1 MQGIIMVMAQVC
13 NGIKAEGSYFILMLA
28 ALYILYRV
36 NEKKNQWYIYY
47 ILLTQVLV
55 VMNPV
60 VVMILSKAFPV
71 LASYTTFM
79 LLTPV
84 LMVIPFAV
92 AELLEKSKDDKQGF
106 VWLLVAAIVIG
117 LSGNLFGLYTSDAR
131 GVSSTPEQREV
142 IRQLEELQQEQPLLV
157 VADESVLPFIRADA
171 PSVTVLYGRDLYQ
184 PGMDLGI
191 VDMYSEE
198 LLGLYE
204 AVKNPEDTIEDIL
217 AMADL
222 YGCNAVVVKQFED
235 APKKIGHFKQY
246 FDSENYI
253 VYAIQ

>member
-1 MQGIIMVMAQVC
+1 MQGIITVMAQVC

-79 LLTPV
+79 LFTPV

-106 VWLLVAAIVIG
+106 VWLLVAAVVIG

-235 APKKIGHFKQY
+235 APKQIGHFKQY
-246 FDSENYI
+246 FDSVNYI

>member
-1 MQGIIMVMAQVC
+1 MQGIINVMAQVYS
-13 NGIKAEGSYFILMLA
+13 GIKAEGSYFILLLA
-28 ALYILYRV
+28 ALYILYRI
-36 NEKKNQWYIYY
+36 NGKKNQWFIYY

-92 AELLEKSKDDKQGF
+92 AELLERAKDDKQGL
-106 VWLLVAAIVIG
+106 VWLLMVAMVIG
-117 LSGNLFGLYTSDAR
+117 LSGNMFGLYTTDAR
-131 GVSSTPEQREV
+131 GISSTGEQREV
-142 IRQLEELQQEQPLLV
+142 IYQLEELQQEQSLFV
-157 VADESVLPFIRADA
+157 VADESVLPFIRTEA
-171 PSVTVLYGRDLYQ
+171 PSVTLLYGRDLYQ

-191 VDMYSEE
+191 VDIYSEE

-204 AVKNPEDTIEDIL
+204 AMKNPEDTINDIL
-217 AMADL
+217 ATADL
-222 YGCNAVVVKQFED
+222 YGCNAVVVKRFED
-235 APKKIGHFKQY
+235 APEQIGHFRQY
-246 FDSENYI
+246 YDSDSYI
-253 VYAIQ
+253 VYTIQ

>member
-1 MQGIIMVMAQVC
+1 MQGIIDVMEQVYT
-13 NGIKAEGSYFILMLA
+13 GIKAEGSYFILMLA
-28 ALYILYRV
+28 ALYILYRI

-84 LMVIPFAV
+84 LIVIPFAV
-92 AELLEKSKDDKQGF
+92 AELLEKSKDDKQGL
-106 VWLLVAAIVIG
+106 VWLLMVAIVIG

-131 GVSSTPEQREV
+131 GVSSTEEQREV
-142 IRQLEELQQEQPLLV
+142 ISQLEELQQEQSLLV
-157 VADESVLPFIRADA
+157 IADESILPFIRIDA
-171 PSVTVLYGRDLYQ
+171 PSVNLLYGRDLYQ
-184 PGMDLGI
+184 SGMDLGI

-217 AMADL
+217 ATADL

-235 APKKIGHFKQY
+235 APKQMGHFKQY
-246 FDSENYI
+246 YDSENYI
-253 VYAIQ
+253 VYTIQ